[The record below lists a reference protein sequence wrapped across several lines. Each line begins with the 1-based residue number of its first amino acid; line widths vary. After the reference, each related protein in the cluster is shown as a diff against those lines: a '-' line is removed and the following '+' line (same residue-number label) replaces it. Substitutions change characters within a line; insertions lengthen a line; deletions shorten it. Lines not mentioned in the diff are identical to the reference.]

1 MILVGNQRGGAKDL
15 ALHLMKDENEHVE
28 VFEVR
33 GFGADSLLGALKEAY
48 AVSQGTRCKQF
59 LYSLSLNPPPGARVN
74 TPDFLD
80 AIDRVEES
88 LGLND
93 QPRAIVFHEKEG
105 RRHAHAVWS
114 RINTDEMKAVQLSFT
129 KNRLQTIS
137 RELFLEHGWRMPR
150 GLANSEERDPRN
162 FTLAEWQQAK
172 RIGKDPRAIK
182 TAIQDAWAISDSCAA
197 LAHALEERGY
207 RLARGNRR
215 GFVAIDWQG
224 EVYSIAKWSGVKTKD
239 VRARLGPADELPS
252 VDETLRQ
259 LSANFTDKL
268 KEFSE
273 EAIAG
278 HVKAVSR
285 IKTKRGLLTAR
296 HRQDRTT
303 LKQAQEARWIAEVKA
318 RSARLPHGLKALWSR
333 LSGKLRRVIQQ
344 NEAEALRCRNRD
356 QAEMQALIQ
365 KQLAERRRLQ
375 HEIERERHLHTM
387 TVTQLSRDMAF
398 YLKLS
403 PAEQEVAFTKSER
416 ERSRQRWRKRTYD
429 L

>member
-80 AIDRVEES
+80 AIDRIEES

-150 GLANSEERDPRN
+150 GLANSEKRDPRN
-162 FTLAEWQQAK
+162 FTLAQWQQAK

-182 TAIQDAWAISDSCAA
+182 TAIQDAWAISDSKAA
-197 LAHALEERGY
+197 FAHALEERGY
-207 RLARGNRR
+207 RLARGDRR
-215 GFVAIDWQG
+215 GFVVVDFRG
-224 EVYSIAKWSGVKTKD
+224 EVYSIPKWAGVKTKQ
-239 VRARLGPADELPS
+239 VRDRLGPEDALPS
-252 VDETLRQ
+252 V
-259 LSANFTDKL
+259 TDAKARVAEDML
-268 KEFSE
+268 GTVDRLACEL
-273 EAIAG
+273 EAE
-278 HVKAVSR
+278 
-285 IKTKRGLLTAR
+285 TKR
-296 HRQDRTT
+296 
-303 LKQAQEARWIAEVKA
+303 QEAEFQHRHTVLVQRQRTDRQNLQTIQEQRGIAEAKA
-318 RSARLPHGLKALWSR
+318 RQARFRTGIKGLWDR
-333 LSGKLRRVIQQ
+333 LRGQHARIAKENER
-344 NEAEALRCRNRD
+344 EAEAAQIRD
-356 QAEMQALIQ
+356 RQERDALIFRHQ
-365 KQLAERRRLQ
+365 VERRRIRRIGD
-375 HEIERERHLHTM
+375 ELHAEFD
-387 TVTQLSRDMAF
+387 RN
-398 YLKLS
+398 
-403 PAEQEVAFTKSER
+403 EQELEDARRSYR
-416 ERSRQRWRKRTYD
+416 ELQEMPENADTPRRRRMRRPGP
-429 L
+429 